1 MTSDQQVTAGNL
13 DKSICQVCG
22 AVADT
27 ETLTDAQA
35 RLLYGNGYH
44 SDEHYFFTAS
54 GPVARSEIFARWIL
68 ANLPRPFNSFLEV
81 GCGQGNVLQRLQ
93 ARLSKTKLRI
103 ELRGIDGN
111 KQSCELAR
119 AKGLDVQQGMV
130 LRQGEKLPSSDI
142 VLAITVAEHVDDIC
156 GFLSVLASSINSGG
170 RILLCLPVQDY
181 PGYNGYD
188 LFIAE
193 HVWHFTRSQLCYIL
207 HNAGLEAI
215 GISTNPF
222 VAGVN
227 LFACRASSRGIAP
240 PIPCEPIPAVRN
252 RMYWDGVFWKVDR
265 WLNNKARIAV
275 FGGGEVLALL
285 LAYTSL
291 GDRHGDRHVM
301 ACLDED
307 TAKVGSKR
315 NGIDV
320 QPVEWLKDNPV
331 DGVLLT
337 LSQGYHSQVLE
348 KLEPYNVQAF
358 SWV

>member
-1 MTSDQQVTAGNL
+1 MTSDQQVVAGNL

-27 ETLTDAQA
+27 ETLTGAQA

-68 ANLPRPFNSFLEV
+68 ANLPGPFNSLLEI

-93 ARLSKTKLRI
+93 TRLSKMKPRI

-111 KQSCELAR
+111 EQSCELAR

-130 LRQGEKLPSSDI
+130 LGQGDKLPNSDI
-142 VLAITVAEHVDDIC
+142 LLAITVAEHVDDIR
-156 GFLSVLASSINSGG
+156 GFLSVLASSVSSGG

-193 HVWHFTRSQLCYIL
+193 HVWHLTRSQLCYIL
-207 HNAGLEAI
+207 HNAGLEVI
-215 GISTNPF
+215 GIDTNPF
-222 VAGVN
+222 IAGVN
-227 LFACRASSRGIAP
+227 LFICRASSRDA
-240 PIPCEPIPAVRN
+240 IPLMLCEPIPAVRN
-252 RMYWDGVFWKVDR
+252 RMCWDGVFWKVDR
-265 WLNNKARIAV
+265 WLNNKTRIAV

-291 GDRHGDRHVM
+291 GDRHGDRQVL

-307 TAKVGSKR
+307 VAKVGSKR

-320 QPVEWLKDNPV
+320 QPVEWLNDNPV

-337 LSQGYHSQVLE
+337 LNQRYHPQVLE
-348 KLEPYNVQAF
+348 ELEPYGVQVF
-358 SWV
+358 SWA